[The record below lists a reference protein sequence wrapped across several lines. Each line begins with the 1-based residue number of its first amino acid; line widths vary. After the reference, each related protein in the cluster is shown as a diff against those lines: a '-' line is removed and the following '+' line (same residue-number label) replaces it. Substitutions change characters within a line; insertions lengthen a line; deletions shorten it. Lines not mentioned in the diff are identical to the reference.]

1 MAKLLLVSSD
11 SQSCHLLQQALEQD
25 GYDVVTTHRGD
36 EGLLAAIS
44 ALPDLILIDMAM
56 AGVNG
61 WQMIEILKTAKATKH
76 CPVIAMADS
85 AIGGPQLLRAG
96 FDTYVRKPLSFRH
109 LCQRIKLLLTI
120 LSTEAELRPHRSPPG
135 TPSKLQEIFPSQ
147 PQAGT
152 PRVVYVDD
160 APTQDQPGVE
170 MIQRAGYG
178 CVRISDSLQDLS
190 QLLELQPQL
199 IFIDLAMP
207 IINSYELCK
216 QIRRLPEFAV
226 TPLVIV
232 LDNDN
237 IVDRVR
243 ARIAGASGFIHR
255 PVQAQEVLQVLIK
268 YLYRFS
274 MGL

>member
-1 MAKLLLVSSD
+1 MTKLLLVSND
-11 SQSCHLLQQALEQD
+11 SQSCYLLQQALEQD

-44 ALPDLILIDMAM
+44 ASPDLILIDMAM

-61 WQMIEILKTAKATKH
+61 WQMVKILKTARATKH
-76 CPVIAMADS
+76 RPIIAMADS
-85 AIGGPQLLRAG
+85 TIDGPQLLRAG

-109 LCQRIKLLLTI
+109 LLQRIKLLLNV
-120 LSTEAELRPHRSPPG
+120 LSTETELQPNLSASGSALKH
-135 TPSKLQEIFPSQ
+135 QEIFPSP
-147 PQAGT
+147 PQDGT

-160 APTQDQPGVE
+160 VPTQDQPGVE
-170 MIQRAGYG
+170 MIQRAGYS

-190 QLLELQPQL
+190 QLLELRPQL

-216 QIRRLPEFAV
+216 QIRRLSEFAV

-243 ARIAGASGFIHR
+243 ARIAGASGFIHK
-255 PVQAQEVLQVLIK
+255 PVQAQQVLQVLIK